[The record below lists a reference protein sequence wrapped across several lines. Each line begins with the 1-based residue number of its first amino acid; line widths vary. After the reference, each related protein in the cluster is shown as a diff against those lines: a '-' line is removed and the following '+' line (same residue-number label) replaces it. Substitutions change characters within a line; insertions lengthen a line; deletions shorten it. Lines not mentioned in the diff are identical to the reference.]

1 MFGVGFCL
9 CVCLLL
15 IHIVSMEVD
24 GEKYITGLGGADFG
38 DCYGWN
44 DSRHKKDVLLVC
56 LSLWVWLKQDFFAA

>member
-15 IHIVSMEVD
+15 IHIVSMEVA

-38 DCYGWN
+38 DSVMGGMTAATRRVCSSFVSHYG
-44 DSRHKKDVLLVC
+44 SG
-56 LSLWVWLKQDFFAA
+56 